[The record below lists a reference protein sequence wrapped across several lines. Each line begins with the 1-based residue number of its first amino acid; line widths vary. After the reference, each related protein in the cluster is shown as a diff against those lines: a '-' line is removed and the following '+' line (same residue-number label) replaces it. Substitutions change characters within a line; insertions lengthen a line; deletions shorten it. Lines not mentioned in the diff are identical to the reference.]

1 VFCHVWPHLQTS
13 EVEFRT
19 HCVTYVRLKL
29 CSSLG
34 SSGKRW
40 TPYLLS
46 SNRTPS
52 LKIQRPPFT
61 YPAVPPGTCSSST
74 RVAKRPRMS
83 TSTWRYTGP
92 STGNYQ
98 TSKYGI
104 SAGTVRVGAEQATR
118 KETIAT
124 RRMNFVV
131 GVLRCT
137 MKKNASGR
145 M

>member
-1 VFCHVWPHLQTS
+1 
-13 EVEFRT
+13 
-19 HCVTYVRLKL
+19 
-29 CSSLG
+29 
-34 SSGKRW
+34 
-40 TPYLLS
+40 
-46 SNRTPS
+46 
-52 LKIQRPPFT
+52 
-61 YPAVPPGTCSSST
+61 
-74 RVAKRPRMS
+74 MS

-104 SAGTVRVGAEQATR
+104 SAGTVRVGPEQVTR
-118 KETIAT
+118 KETMEN

-137 MKKNASGR
+137 MKKYASGR